1 MTGLW
6 PGIDPVPVAC
16 SFLGMPSEQQTLAL
30 ARATFFMDNDFGDD
44 GGYDDAWS
52 EAVFGTVPYRV
63 PNPPARGEALRIH
76 DLHHLATGYATDWRG
91 ESEISAW
98 ELGSGGAGATSYA
111 WVIALWGLFTGLVA
125 VPERVFAAFVR
136 GRRSQNLYGAPF
148 ENAWLGWTV
157 RELKSRLGVTERPNH
172 AGLDDVAAFA
182 AWSALSVVFGVLAS
196 GFALALVGAAW
207 VRSVTPCCPLSCP
220 GATPA

>member
-1 MTGLW
+1 M
-6 PGIDPVPVAC
+6 
-16 SFLGMPSEQQTLAL
+16 SPSRQTLAL
-30 ARATFFMDNDFGDD
+30 ARATFFADNDFGLD

-63 PNPPARGEALRIH
+63 PNPRIRGEALRLH

-98 ELGSGGAGATSYA
+98 ELGSGGAGSTTYA

-125 VPERVFAAFVR
+125 LPKRMFTAFVR
-136 GRRSQNLYGAPF
+136 GRRSDNLYGQPF
-148 ENAWLGWTV
+148 RPEMLGWTV
-157 RELKSRLGVTERPNH
+157 GELEARLGVTERASARP
-172 AGLDDVAAFA
+172 ADVLAFA
-182 AWSALSVVFGVLAS
+182 AWSAVAVGFGLVSSVFA
-196 GFALALVGAAW
+196 FALVSTAW
-207 VRSVTPCCPLSCP
+207 LRSLAPCCPLSCP